1 VARVREDSLMSRFDQ
16 YGLRRFRARDGI
28 VAVAVAVLLL
38 VAFEGAAIRRAGE
51 RMDPGIGRQLVLAVG
66 RPAGWVADR
75 LPLERVANH
84 ATAWLSPDIRLAS
97 SGAFKPG
104 TITGGNRV
112 PPVTPAAFDPVAIG
126 APAPP
131 RRRLHTLL
139 VTGDSMSTPLDID
152 IARRLASSGVKVIRD
167 PHLGAGLS
175 KSFLVDWGELSTT
188 QVRRDHP
195 DATVVFIGANEGFPL
210 PGPDRRQVGCCGP
223 DWAALYAD
231 RARAMANTYR
241 RNGAARVYWITLPTP
256 RSAARQRIARVVNA
270 AVAVA
275 VEPWSAQIRLID
287 TVPVFTPTGYRD
299 AMTVNGRPT
308 IVRASDGIHLNDT
321 GAELLAGIVLRRLG
335 QDFTY

>member
-1 VARVREDSLMSRFDQ
+1 
-16 YGLRRFRARDGI
+16 
-28 VAVAVAVLLL
+28 VL
-38 VAFEGAAIRRAGE
+38 FEGAAIRRAGE
-51 RMDPGIGRQLVLAVG
+51 RMDPGVARQLVLVVG

-75 LPLERVANH
+75 LPLERVADH
-84 ATAWLSPDIRLAS
+84 ATGWLSPDIRLAT
-97 SGAFKPG
+97 SGAFKAG
-104 TITGGNRV
+104 AIAGGNRI
-112 PPVTPAAFDPVAIG
+112 PPVTPAAFDPAAIG

-131 RRRLHTLL
+131 RRRLRTLL
-139 VTGDSMSTPLDID
+139 VTGDSMSTPLDVD
-152 IARRLASSGVKVIRD
+152 IARRMASSGVKVIRD

-195 DATVVFIGANEGFPL
+195 DAVVVFIGANEGFPL
-210 PGPDRRQVGCCGP
+210 PGVGGRQVGCCGP
-223 DWAALYAD
+223 EWAALYAD

-241 RNGAARVYWITLPTP
+241 RDGAARVYWITLPTP
-256 RSAARQRIARVVNA
+256 RSPARQRIARVVNA

-275 VEPWSAQIRLID
+275 VEPWRAQVRLID

-299 AMTVNGRPT
+299 AMTVNGNPT

-321 GAELLAGIVLRRLG
+321 GADMLASIVLRRIA